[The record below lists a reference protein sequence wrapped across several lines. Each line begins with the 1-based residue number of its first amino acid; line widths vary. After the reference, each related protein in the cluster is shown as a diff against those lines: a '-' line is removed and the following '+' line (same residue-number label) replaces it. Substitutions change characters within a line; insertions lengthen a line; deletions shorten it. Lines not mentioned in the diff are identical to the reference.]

1 MSSAIPPTPPANA
14 AQVAAAAANVVTVT
28 GGAEV
33 LAKLPQGALISAMLT
48 EVASRNQVEITTADG
63 LTLSLRLPPG
73 LQLPADADLSLQLL
87 QSSGLPTLKLLAV
100 NGRPLGTALT
110 PQLGGQAPVLP
121 GGDLPFGVLGGAA
134 SPGPGRGAAVTLG
147 QNLPPPPGSAG
158 AAALLPGQA
167 GLASGPLGLAAT
179 VLRSGPVEAALAPQS
194 PGMPPGS
201 LPPVLTNLAPGTQL
215 TVRIAGLAPPQG
227 GGASFPPPPSLAPPV
242 LSGAAVT
249 NVPSAAGAAPQLS
262 APVIP
267 GVGQQVSTPPAA
279 LASAPAAA
287 VVPPRA
293 EQGPP
298 PLPGVTA
305 PQSGPVPS
313 VAAPVAMPGAVIS
326 HAGGGNTLIQTPAGL
341 LSLQTNAP
349 LANGSQV
356 TLEVVGPPVPPP
368 QSQSSGSSGLGPA
381 GWPTLTSAS
390 EALAQSDRQ
399 AAEQLMRMIP
409 QTGPR
414 LAAAMSVFAS
424 AVRSGDVKALVGE
437 GVTRGLDKA
446 GRRDLAE
453 RLKKD
458 LDSLSEESSR
468 PLGNGDWRALTLP
481 VIHGAHVDPVRLYLH
496 RPNAEEEGGGKHN
509 TQEQRFILDVNMTQL
524 GRIQLD
530 GLVMRDS
537 QRFDLIIRTAQPLSP
552 TICRDIAGIFAECG
566 QLTGAKGSVSFQS
579 GGRFVDLPP
588 TAASG
593 TRIVV

>member
-14 AQVAAAAANVVTVT
+14 AQIAAAAANVVTVT
-28 GGAEV
+28 AGAEA

-73 LQLPADADLSLQLL
+73 LQLPADADLSLQVL

-100 NGRPLGTALT
+100 NGRPLGAGLV
-110 PQLGGQAPVLP
+110 PQLGGQVPVLA
-121 GGDLPFGVLGGAA
+121 GGDLAFGVLGGAA
-134 SPGPGRGAAVTLG
+134 PGRGAAVTLG
-147 QNLPPPPGSAG
+147 QNLPPQPGSAG
-158 AAALLPGQA
+158 AAAMPPGQPA
-167 GLASGPLGLAAT
+167 PASGPLGLAAT
-179 VLRSGPVEAALAPQS
+179 VLRSGPAEAALAPS
-194 PGMPPGS
+194 TPGVPSGP

-227 GGASFPPPPSLAPPV
+227 GDASSLPPSSSAPPV
-242 LSGAAVT
+242 LPGPALGNAPSAPGAASQI
-249 NVPSAAGAAPQLS
+249 PSPQATAAGPQ
-262 APVIP
+262 
-267 GVGQQVSTPPAA
+267 
-279 LASAPAAA
+279 AAA
-287 VVPPRA
+287 VATAAAAPVPAASPRA
-293 EQGPP
+293 EPGPP
-298 PLPGVTA
+298 PLPGVTV
-305 PQSGPVPS
+305 PQPGPPPS
-313 VAAPVAMPGAVIS
+313 IAAPVAMPGAVIS

-341 LSLQTNAP
+341 LSLQTNTP

-368 QSQSSGSSGLGPA
+368 PQPQGGQSSGLGPA

-424 AVRSGDVKALVGE
+424 AVRSGDIKALVGE

-458 LDSLSEESSR
+458 LDSLSEESAR

-481 VIHGAHVDPVRLYLH
+481 VIHGAQVDPVRLYLH
-496 RPNAEEEGGGKHN
+496 RPNAEEEGGGKRN
-509 TQEQRFILDVNMTQL
+509 TQEQRFILEVTMSQL

-530 GLVMRDS
+530 GLVMRDN

-552 TICRDIAGIFAECG
+552 AICRDIAGIFAECG

-588 TAASG
+588 AAASG